1 MNIQVGDLVVG
12 NFFHHGKIGLVVQ
25 IGNAP
30 VETDQCDAAPEE
42 LALVVFT
49 HGSRAWEP
57 LDGLRKV

>member
-30 VETDQCDAAPEE
+30 IKHWDSGKV

-49 HGSRAWEP
+49 GGTRGWEP
-57 LDGLRKV
+57 LAGLRKVEA